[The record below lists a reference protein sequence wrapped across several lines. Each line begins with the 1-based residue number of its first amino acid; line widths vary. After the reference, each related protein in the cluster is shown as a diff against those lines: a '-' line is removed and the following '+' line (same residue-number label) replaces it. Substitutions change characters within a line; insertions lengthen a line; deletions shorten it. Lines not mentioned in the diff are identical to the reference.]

1 MIKYGLIPILN
12 RALLSF
18 LVYFLLAARGRT
30 AEQGSFA
37 RRLPNLCKSFHSV
50 VYDWR
55 ETARSEII
63 PFEGVSIRL
72 FFRSPAACLV
82 RTCGFSSTASESRNA
97 IG

>member
-1 MIKYGLIPILN
+1 MIKYSLLPILN
-12 RALLSF
+12 RALPSF
-18 LVYFLLAARGRT
+18 LVYFPLPARGRT

-37 RRLPNLCKSFHSV
+37 RRLPNLCKSFHTV

-63 PFEGVSIRL
+63 PFEGVSILL
-72 FFRSPAACLV
+72 FFLNPAACLV
-82 RTCGFSSTASESRNA
+82 RKCGFSSTASENRNV